1 MPLTLVCLL
10 SLSLV
15 PSMLTIVMM
24 TPGNAPDPM
33 ANLVKEVRTL
43 QNQVKKGT
51 SGPQND
57 HQDGGRGGRGGRGER
72 GRGRARGTPGR
83 GAPARGRGAP
93 GRGAKG
99 NTCFNCRGTCHT
111 SAECKKECGMCG
123 DTRHKAVTCWMN
135 PHSEYYVP
143 IKDRKTPNKWTK
155 GKANKSTAETS
166 EQDGDEFD
174 QEDGAA
180 NIAVG
185 MEIGHPFQEDD
196 LDDQAYANMAE
207 EERGES
213 FGFASKASVL
223 KHDDSMFNKWIL
235 DGGASHHFTPC
246 KSIMFDYK
254 PDTPDKPFRV
264 KVANKQ
270 YAVRAGVGY
279 IKVKTHSQNCDY
291 AFEIHEVW
299 HMPTFSHSLL
309 STNKL
314 KLSGNWH
321 FSGKD
326 GDMSEYFVTNKQNHV
341 WLVCKYENGLNY
353 PDWQVEV
360 NTQQKQI
367 HVQDSSQDG
376 EAFISCPI
384 AASATNRATDKEY
397 AALWHQRLGHIN
409 MRDLQALVKSNHV
422 SGISVHPKYL
432 IKHKSKTCQTC
443 IMGKF
448 NRTSLKSHTRIPTD
462 EVMHTLHSDIQG
474 PLSVP
479 TLAGGKYVV
488 TLIDEASSKGGV
500 SIVRTKD
507 AGSDE
512 LRRMILTWE
521 AETGKKCHVLFT
533 DRGGEYTGNYLK
545 DWCLARSIKHE
556 YSVPRTPEQNGRAE
570 RFNQTIT
577 NICRCLI
584 LNYKLKEVLWGHAM
598 VYACMIYN
606 VMLNKKHGKS
616 RYECFYG
623 KVPDVSN
630 FRTFGCK
637 VYAHVP
643 ESARTKLDPK
653 YQIGIFL
660 GPEMHGPGYKI
671 LTWNPKLKRDKYQVR
686 IIRDI
691 ITFESLKTVTGMQDE
706 SQLHWGGDIHLPKGR
721 EITAPPPELEPLT
734 GVPEPRDI
742 PRSEEPP
749 HLEDGRQLALPGPEG
764 ARMLENAV
772 VVDAPALLK
781 VHQTPQPLN
790 GGQGKQQTSET
801 QITGGDGRLQS
812 PGMVMLKNPTQQVD
826 NGDLPP
832 PVDNTVVESAKT
844 DNGPAVTHKKHV
856 HFEPRASDTPV
867 LPSPSVAPPVS
878 RTNNSKSDEHRDLM
892 ALVRSIDASIA
903 ASNDASND
911 KSNDVSNDASND
923 ASKDVSNAVSPDA
936 ATRTSKYPLRNR
948 VAPKRLSP
956 VPVQKVI
963 LKPGQP
969 SKPVGV
975 STSPAKRS
983 VGVTPPT
990 KRMVGVQLPKLKQP
1004 NAPAPSVIQRV
1015 GQGFLVEDDP
1025 YPLPKGYYVV
1035 QPTSFYAELPYAPP
1049 KLKQYDIN
1057 ALSSADLVDG
1067 LMRHFAIQDQPTA
1080 PIPVM
1085 GKSSQITL
1093 PKTLREAMT
1102 TKFARQWAEATVE
1115 EWMSLVRNDTW
1126 SLVEKKPW
1134 MKVIPC
1140 KWIYTV
1146 KTDGDGQIER
1156 FKARLVAGG
1165 HRQIEGLDYNE
1176 TYAPVS
1182 RHATMRTLLAVAA
1195 NRKWDVQQL
1204 DIKTAFL
1211 HGDVD
1216 TKVYMQQPAG
1226 FIDGAENVVVL
1237 GKSIYGLKQAPRIWY
1252 DTLNK
1257 SLTSMGFI
1265 PVSAD
1270 SSFWVKDDGHNV
1282 TYICTVV
1289 DDMLVTSDD
1298 PALTASV
1305 VKKILNTFPGKPCGR
1320 ATYYNG
1326 MKITWLDNEHCV
1338 ILSQAKHIQNMVD
1351 KFAPLADLVKEA
1363 MIPVDCGVRLCKAGT
1378 ADNQDSP
1385 LLDVTIYKYRELIG
1399 GLSYIACSVRP
1410 DISFIVNQ
1418 LARYANAPTVAH
1430 WDQAIQVLRYLK
1442 HTKHWGICLG
1452 QGNAYGH
1459 IYTDVEP
1466 DSIKTNGKRKAPEP
1480 DAVGYT
1486 DASHGT
1492 GIDDKRSTTGVVMTV
1507 YGGAVMWCSK
1517 QQLVSATS
1525 TTESEFRAMSTAS
1538 REALWL
1544 CKILKL
1550 FKVPTIPFTI
1560 RGDSRGAI
1568 ASVTS
1573 YSYTKHTKHI
1583 EIHCD
1588 FMRDYYHK
1596 NVLHYEHISGKDN
1609 PADVLTKALSRK
1621 QFEDFRRRLGMR
1633 PAME

>member
-1 MPLTLVCLL
+1 
-10 SLSLV
+10 
-15 PSMLTIVMM
+15 
-24 TPGNAPDPM
+24 
-33 ANLVKEVRTL
+33 
-43 QNQVKKGT
+43 
-51 SGPQND
+51 
-57 HQDGGRGGRGGRGER
+57 
-72 GRGRARGTPGR
+72 
-83 GAPARGRGAP
+83 
-93 GRGAKG
+93 
-99 NTCFNCRGTCHT
+99 
-111 SAECKKECGMCG
+111 
-123 DTRHKAVTCWMN
+123 
-135 PHSEYYVP
+135 
-143 IKDRKTPNKWTK
+143 
-155 GKANKSTAETS
+155 
-166 EQDGDEFD
+166 
-174 QEDGAA
+174 
-180 NIAVG
+180 
-185 MEIGHPFQEDD
+185 
-196 LDDQAYANMAE
+196 
-207 EERGES
+207 
-213 FGFASKASVL
+213 
-223 KHDDSMFNKWIL
+223 
-235 DGGASHHFTPC
+235 
-246 KSIMFDYK
+246 
-254 PDTPDKPFRV
+254 
-264 KVANKQ
+264 
-270 YAVRAGVGY
+270 
-279 IKVKTHSQNCDY
+279 
-291 AFEIHEVW
+291 
-299 HMPTFSHSLL
+299 
-309 STNKL
+309 
-314 KLSGNWH
+314 
-321 FSGKD
+321 
-326 GDMSEYFVTNKQNHV
+326 
-341 WLVCKYENGLNY
+341 
-353 PDWQVEV
+353 
-360 NTQQKQI
+360 
-367 HVQDSSQDG
+367 
-376 EAFISCPI
+376 
-384 AASATNRATDKEY
+384 
-397 AALWHQRLGHIN
+397 
-409 MRDLQALVKSNHV
+409 
-422 SGISVHPKYL
+422 
-432 IKHKSKTCQTC
+432 
-443 IMGKF
+443 
-448 NRTSLKSHTRIPTD
+448 
-462 EVMHTLHSDIQG
+462 
-474 PLSVP
+474 
-479 TLAGGKYVV
+479 
-488 TLIDEASSKGGV
+488 
-500 SIVRTKD
+500 
-507 AGSDE
+507 
-512 LRRMILTWE
+512 
-521 AETGKKCHVLFT
+521 
-533 DRGGEYTGNYLK
+533 
-545 DWCLARSIKHE
+545 
-556 YSVPRTPEQNGRAE
+556 
-570 RFNQTIT
+570 
-577 NICRCLI
+577 
-584 LNYKLKEVLWGHAM
+584 
-598 VYACMIYN
+598 
-606 VMLNKKHGKS
+606 
-616 RYECFYG
+616 
-623 KVPDVSN
+623 
-630 FRTFGCK
+630 
-637 VYAHVP
+637 
-643 ESARTKLDPK
+643 
-653 YQIGIFL
+653 
-660 GPEMHGPGYKI
+660 
-671 LTWNPKLKRDKYQVR
+671 
-686 IIRDI
+686 
-691 ITFESLKTVTGMQDE
+691 
-706 SQLHWGGDIHLPKGR
+706 
-721 EITAPPPELEPLT
+721 
-734 GVPEPRDI
+734 
-742 PRSEEPP
+742 
-749 HLEDGRQLALPGPEG
+749 
-764 ARMLENAV
+764 
-772 VVDAPALLK
+772 
-781 VHQTPQPLN
+781 
-790 GGQGKQQTSET
+790 
-801 QITGGDGRLQS
+801 
-812 PGMVMLKNPTQQVD
+812 
-826 NGDLPP
+826 
-832 PVDNTVVESAKT
+832 
-844 DNGPAVTHKKHV
+844 
-856 HFEPRASDTPV
+856 
-867 LPSPSVAPPVS
+867 
-878 RTNNSKSDEHRDLM
+878 M

-948 VAPKRLSP
+948 VAPKRLSH

-1305 VKKILNTFPGKPCGR
+1305 VKKILSTFPGKPCGR

-1378 ADNQDSP
+1378 ADHQDSP

-1596 NVLHYEHISGKDN
+1596 NILHYEHISGKDN